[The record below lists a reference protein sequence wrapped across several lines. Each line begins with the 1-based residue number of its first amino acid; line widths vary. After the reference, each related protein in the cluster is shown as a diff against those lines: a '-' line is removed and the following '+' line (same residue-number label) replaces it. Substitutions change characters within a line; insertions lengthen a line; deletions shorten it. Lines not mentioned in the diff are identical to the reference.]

1 VKEIVLRNFFEGHMS
16 AEELATEAAGAFDR
30 HTDGNRTVFSQLTAT
45 RMDREFEVTPAHIV
59 QLVDSVLARRLTFEA
74 LDAIAFC
81 LEASDAFVWDYE
93 TPEGARVGDS
103 LFWLGTP
110 EANYSLTE
118 VVLQKVRHYLLTG
131 EKTFTREDLRPPSRR
146 PDLISVRKWVRP
158 DDV

>member
-1 VKEIVLRNFFEGHMS
+1 VKEIVLRNFFEGHTS
-16 AEELATEAAGAFDR
+16 AEELATDAAGAFDR
-30 HTDGNRTVFSQLTAT
+30 HPDGNGTLFSRLTAT

-59 QLVDSVLARRLTFEA
+59 QLLDSVLARRLTLEA

-93 TPEGARVGDS
+93 TPQGARVGDS
-103 LFWLGTP
+103 LLWLGTP

-118 VVLQKVRHYLLTG
+118 AVLRKVRHYLLTG
-131 EKTFTREDLRPPSRR
+131 EKTFTREDLSPPSRR
-146 PDLISVRKWVRP
+146 PHLFGVRKRVRP